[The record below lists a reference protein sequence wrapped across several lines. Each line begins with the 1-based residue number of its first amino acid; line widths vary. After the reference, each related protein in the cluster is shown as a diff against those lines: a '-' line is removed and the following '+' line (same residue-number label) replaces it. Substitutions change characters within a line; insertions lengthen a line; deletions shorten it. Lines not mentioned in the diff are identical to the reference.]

1 MVVVVAKELRLC
13 AFRKRSERPVGSL
26 EGPGSRYPPGP
37 RPSLI
42 PLVGNLFDI
51 PKTQQWKTFSDWG
64 EQYGDLVMI
73 QLMGKKICIINTY
86 KAAQALLTV
95 KSSIYSDRPAMPM
108 RFNVGLQP
116 ATSQSYARQRKLFDM
131 GFSARNTS
139 RYHGII
145 NREYARLLSLLM
157 DGSKYDDHIKK
168 QVIESIDAIVMMIG
182 LGYSIV
188 EDDPFVRIAQ
198 QAQLAMVSA
207 ARPGAYLVDLFP
219 VLKYIPEWLPGASF
233 QKVAREGREL
243 SKKLQTEPFAWA
255 ISQFR
260 KGEAKPSFFK
270 ALMDS
275 ERRTEQ
281 DSEHDT
287 DIRAVTAVMYATAAD
302 TIFSSVLTFILAMLH
317 APEAQKAAQ
326 DELDRVIS
334 HRLPGLDDRTQLPYL
349 NALVK
354 EALRWELVIPLG
366 VYNGYVIPAGT
377 TIIAN
382 QWGMAHDPGTY
393 DQPYEFRPER
403 FLGNHGLPDPASI
416 AFGWGKRACPGRY
429 LAEDA
434 LFLFAAMTLTCFTI
448 SPVGKGKE
456 GIPPRQYSDGLASR
470 PVPFP
475 CSFALR
481 HPKAKDLIDNNLE
494 YDFEGVEEVGGGE

>member
-1 MVVVVAKELRLC
+1 
-13 AFRKRSERPVGSL
+13 
-26 EGPGSRYPPGP
+26 YPPGP

-108 RFNVGLQP
+108 VNEL
-116 ATSQSYARQRKLFDM
+116 QSYARQRKLFDM

-145 NREYARLLSLLM
+145 NVSLEIFLHPPYTLVTYLPA
-157 DGSKYDDHIKK
+157 GVRSPF
-168 QVIESIDAIVMMIG
+168 EPSNG
-182 LGYSIV
+182 WLGYSIV

-366 VYNGYVIPAGT
+366 VPHRLMKDDASQLFVPQVYNGYVIPAGT

-456 GIPPRQYSDGLASR
+456 GIPPRQYSDGL
-470 PVPFP
+470 VTHE
-475 CSFALR
+475 L
-481 HPKAKDLIDNNLE
+481 
-494 YDFEGVEEVGGGE
+494 

>member
-1 MVVVVAKELRLC
+1 M
-13 AFRKRSERPVGSL
+13 FPSL
-26 EGPGSRYPPGP
+26 LFAVPLIGGWLYLHYSKQSRYPPGP

-86 KAAQALLTV
+86 NAAQALLTV

-108 RFNVGLQP
+108 VNEL
-116 ATSQSYARQRKLFDM
+116 QSYARQRKLFDM

-145 NREYARLLSLLM
+145 N
-157 DGSKYDDHIKK
+157 
-168 QVIESIDAIVMMIG
+168 

-243 SKKLQTEPFAWA
+243 STKLQTKPFA
-255 ISQFR
+255 
-260 KGEAKPSFFK
+260 
-270 ALMDS
+270 
-275 ERRTEQ
+275 TEQ

-448 SPVGKGKE
+448 SP
-456 GIPPRQYSDGLASR
+456 ASR

-481 HPKAKDLIDNNLE
+481 HPKAKDLIDNNL
-494 YDFEGVEEVGGGE
+494 

>member
-1 MVVVVAKELRLC
+1 MHSA
-13 AFRKRSERPVGSL
+13 
-26 EGPGSRYPPGP
+26 
-37 RPSLI
+37 
-42 PLVGNLFDI
+42 
-51 PKTQQWKTFSDWG
+51 
-64 EQYGDLVMI
+64 GDLVMI

-86 KAAQALLTV
+86 NAAQALLTV

-108 RFNVGLQP
+108 VNELMDWRFNVGLQP
-116 ATSQSYARQRKLFDM
+116 VTSQSYARQRKLFDM

-145 NREYARLLSLLM
+145 NSGYL
-157 DGSKYDDHIKK
+157 
-168 QVIESIDAIVMMIG
+168 G
-182 LGYSIV
+182 LH
-188 EDDPFVRIAQ
+188 
-198 QAQLAMVSA
+198 
-207 ARPGAYLVDLFP
+207 
-219 VLKYIPEWLPGASF
+219 
-233 QKVAREGREL
+233 
-243 SKKLQTEPFAWA
+243 SKKLPGKAGNCRQNCKRSHSRGRYPNSAKEKPNQAFSKLSWIYNEERNKTQNTTLIFEPLRQ
-255 ISQFR
+255 SCM
-260 KGEAKPSFFK
+260 P
-270 ALMDS
+270 
-275 ERRTEQ
+275 
-281 DSEHDT
+281 
-287 DIRAVTAVMYATAAD
+287 
-302 TIFSSVLTFILAMLH
+302 
-317 APEAQKAAQ
+317 AAQ

-354 EALRWELVIPLG
+354 EALRWEL

-456 GIPPRQYSDGLASR
+456 GIPPRQYSDGLVTHELFTRQPNSSSNRQAD
-470 PVPFP
+470 PCPFP
-475 CSFALR
+475 ALS
-481 HPKAKDLIDNNLE
+481 L
-494 YDFEGVEEVGGGE
+494 

>member
-1 MVVVVAKELRLC
+1 
-13 AFRKRSERPVGSL
+13 
-26 EGPGSRYPPGP
+26 
-37 RPSLI
+37 
-42 PLVGNLFDI
+42 
-51 PKTQQWKTFSDWG
+51 
-64 EQYGDLVMI
+64 
-73 QLMGKKICIINTY
+73 
-86 KAAQALLTV
+86 
-95 KSSIYSDRPAMPM
+95 
-108 RFNVGLQP
+108 
-116 ATSQSYARQRKLFDM
+116 
-131 GFSARNTS
+131 
-139 RYHGII
+139 
-145 NREYARLLSLLM
+145 
-157 DGSKYDDHIKK
+157 
-168 QVIESIDAIVMMIG
+168 
-182 LGYSIV
+182 
-188 EDDPFVRIAQ
+188 
-198 QAQLAMVSA
+198 
-207 ARPGAYLVDLFP
+207 
-219 VLKYIPEWLPGASF
+219 
-233 QKVAREGREL
+233 
-243 SKKLQTEPFAWA
+243 
-255 ISQFR
+255 
-260 KGEAKPSFFK
+260 
-270 ALMDS
+270 
-275 ERRTEQ
+275 
-281 DSEHDT
+281 
-287 DIRAVTAVMYATAAD
+287 AD

-366 VYNGYVIPAGT
+366 VPHRLMKDDASQLFVPQVYNGYVIPAGT

>member
-1 MVVVVAKELRLC
+1 
-13 AFRKRSERPVGSL
+13 
-26 EGPGSRYPPGP
+26 
-37 RPSLI
+37 
-42 PLVGNLFDI
+42 
-51 PKTQQWKTFSDWG
+51 
-64 EQYGDLVMI
+64 
-73 QLMGKKICIINTY
+73 
-86 KAAQALLTV
+86 
-95 KSSIYSDRPAMPM
+95 
-108 RFNVGLQP
+108 
-116 ATSQSYARQRKLFDM
+116 
-131 GFSARNTS
+131 
-139 RYHGII
+139 
-145 NREYARLLSLLM
+145 
-157 DGSKYDDHIKK
+157 
-168 QVIESIDAIVMMIG
+168 
-182 LGYSIV
+182 
-188 EDDPFVRIAQ
+188 
-198 QAQLAMVSA
+198 MVSA

-243 SKKLQTEPFAWA
+243 STKLQTKPFA
-255 ISQFR
+255 
-260 KGEAKPSFFK
+260 
-270 ALMDS
+270 
-275 ERRTEQ
+275 TEQ

-317 APEAQKAAQ
+317 APEAQK
-326 DELDRVIS
+326 VT
-334 HRLPGLDDRTQLPYL
+334 TQLPYL

-456 GIPPRQYSDGLASR
+456 GIPPRQYSDGLVTHELFTR
-470 PVPFP
+470 KPTR
-475 CSFALR
+475 ALSLLFR
-481 HPKAKDLIDNNLE
+481 
-494 YDFEGVEEVGGGE
+494 FEAP